1 MGSVQFLITLEQDV
15 TKTNKSFNKTNK
27 IILKKWLSK

>member
-1 MGSVQFLITLEQDV
+1 MGVQFLITLEQDV

-27 IILKKWLSK
+27 KKKI